1 MEFLKN
7 QSLKQSV
14 KYVKYDDKDKK
25 LSLNISLSCNHE
37 LDKELLLKI
46 ERTIN
51 DLFLSNYIKVEEF
64 NKQEKEKLLSEAEQM
79 IVKKKAE
86 SEYNKEIKEQLK
98 LNNSM
103 KNKLKL
109 KNIF

>member
-14 KYVKYDDKDKK
+14 KYVKYDDKNKK
-25 LSLNISLSCNHE
+25 LNLNISLSCNHE
-37 LDKELLLKI
+37 LDKELLMKI
-46 ERTIN
+46 EKTIN
-51 DLFLSNYIKVEEF
+51 DLFLSNYIKVDEF

-86 SEYNKEIKEQLK
+86 TEYNKEIKEQLK
-98 LNNSM
+98 INNQI